1 MNDILSK
8 VKSKVIL
15 PVVKSQFF
23 DADRKT
29 R

>member
-1 MNDILSK
+1 MNDILSQ
-8 VKSKVIL
+8 VKSKATL